1 MAMSGGLPRYVPVR
15 TGDFDDADDGGQRK
29 GGGGGGGVN
38 GIGRA
43 FNTGGSQGRSDVV
56 AGGAMSALQLKMC
69 EQDDNLDI
77 LGSSVSRLG
86 DLSLNMSKEI
96 ELQNRMLDSLEAD
109 TDSARDKVDILTKK
123 TKEIIQKSGGP
134 RTFCLIVVL
143 VLILLV
149 LTLLVIYT

>member
-1 MAMSGGLPRYVPVR
+1 MSGGLPRYVQVR

-29 GGGGGGGVN
+29 GGGGGGVN
-38 GIGRA
+38 VVGRA
-43 FNTGGSQGRSDVV
+43 FSTGGSQGRGDVA
-56 AGGAMSALQLKMC
+56 AGGAMSALQLKMR

>member
-1 MAMSGGLPRYVPVR
+1 MSGGLPRYVQVR

-29 GGGGGGGVN
+29 GGGGGGRTFSG
-38 GIGRA
+38 A
-43 FNTGGSQGRSDVV
+43 
-56 AGGAMSALQLKMC
+56 AGGAMSALQLKMR

-123 TKEIIQKSGGP
+123 TKEIVQKSGGP